1 MNTEKYLESI
11 SKKKRAIVDYN
22 KPEEGVKE
30 LLKIEKVKVK
40 RGFVGSF
47 TISSKSTKIYKP
59 EQPSITLNGTT
70 LIGTEIAKYTLLLN
84 LKEKGYRKETA
95 EILEQTPPPLYAKAS
110 KSDNL
115 IYVDIKSCYF
125 TLLKKLWNIKY
136 SRSRYLGHYKDRNFI
151 IPEEIKT
158 VFEKNKLI
166 RNSLYGLIRTRT
178 RTKFEVENG
187 KISFI
192 VERSKNEL
200 FYPDVSLAI
209 LDITQSIARIA
220 VEKFKSLYVAID
232 GFILHQKNLIS
243 FIEFLNEYGLQ
254 AGIKGEGAGEVKNF
268 YTYKVGDIQTKNFD
282 IIPASTDVKSNLIF
296 SKEEAEEILRKFKPY
311 LTGKI

>member
-11 SKKKRAIVDYN
+11 SKKKRVIVDYN

-30 LLKIEKVKVK
+30 LLKIEPKVK

-84 LKEKGYRKETA
+84 FKEKGYRRETA
-95 EILEQTPPPLYAKAS
+95 ELLEKTPPPLYAKPF

-115 IYVDIKSCYF
+115 VYVDIRSCYF

-136 SRSRYLGHYKDRNFI
+136 LRSKYLGHYENREFI

-178 RTKFEVENG
+178 RTKFEVENS

-220 VEKFKSLYVAID
+220 VENFSVYVAID

-254 AGIKGEGAGEVKNF
+254 AGIKAEGEGEVKNF
-268 YTYKVGDIQTKNFD
+268 YTYKVGDVQTKNFD

-296 SKEEAEEILRKFKPY
+296 SKEESKEILEKFKPY
-311 LTGKI
+311 LTGKL